1 MLGKAIRLQQS
12 QKPEACNLKP
22 LNKEDFV
29 IAENGAVKVGIIGCG
44 KISGIYLENA
54 LVFDDIEVVAC
65 SDLVLERA
73 EQQSEA
79 YGVPKACTPEELL
92 ADEEVEIVLNLT
104 VPIVH
109 AEISLAALEAGKHVY
124 TEKPLAVSLEGGHR
138 MLEVA
143 GERNLLIGCAPDTF
157 LGGGLQTC
165 RRVVDEGIIGE
176 PVAVTAFML
185 NHGPEDWHPNPDFFY
200 QPGAGPM
207 FDLGPYY
214 LSSLAT
220 LVGPVRRVT
229 ASVRVT
235 FPERIITSQPLAG
248 TSITVNTP
256 THVAGVMDFESGV
269 VGTLVTSFDVW
280 SENQSRID
288 LYGTE
293 GTLSLPDP
301 NTFGGPVRVWRSDE
315 SAWTEIP
322 LSHPYSENSRGLGLA
337 DMARALRSGGNH
349 RASGELGFHVLE
361 AIHAF
366 LASSETGRHV
376 EVTSDFERPEPL
388 PVGPPAGVF
397 GGAA

>member
-1 MLGKAIRLQQS
+1 V
-12 QKPEACNLKP
+12 P
-22 LNKEDFV
+22 
-29 IAENGAVKVGIIGCG
+29 
-44 KISGIYLENA
+44 
-54 LVFDDIEVVAC
+54 
-65 SDLVLERA
+65 ERA

-79 YGVPKACTPEELL
+79 YGVPKACTLEELL
-92 ADEEVEIVLNLT
+92 SDEEVEIILNLT
-104 VPIVH
+104 VPAVH
-109 AEISLAALEAGKHVY
+109 AEVSLAALRAGKHVY
-124 TEKPLAVSLEGGHR
+124 TEKPLAVSLEEGHR

-165 RRVVDEGIIGE
+165 RRLVDEGIIGE
-176 PVAVTAFML
+176 PVALTAFML

-229 ASVRVT
+229 ASARVT
-235 FPERIITSQPLAG
+235 FPERTITSQPLAG

-301 NTFGGPVRVWRSDE
+301 NTFGGPVWLWRSDE
-315 SAWTEIP
+315 NAWTEVP
-322 LSHPYSENSRGLGLA
+322 LTHPYTGNSRGLGLA
-337 DMARALRSGGNH
+337 DMARALRAGRQP
-349 RASGELGFHVLE
+349 RASGELGMHVLDV
-361 AIHAF
+361 IHAF
-366 LASSETGRHV
+366 LDSSERGEHV
-376 EVTSDFERPEPL
+376 SVSSTFERPEAL
-388 PVGPPAGVF
+388 PAGAPEEIF
-397 GGAA
+397 EGNS

>member
-1 MLGKAIRLQQS
+1 M
-12 QKPEACNLKP
+12 PETHY
-22 LNKEDFV
+22 KEDSV
-29 IAENGAVKVGIIGCG
+29 IGEKAAVRVGVIGCG
-44 KISGIYLENA
+44 KISGIYLENGA
-54 LVFDDIEVVAC
+54 VFDDVEIIAC
-65 SDLVLERA
+65 SDLVPERA
-73 EQQSEA
+73 KAQAEA
-79 YGVPKACTPEELL
+79 FGVPKACTPEELL
-92 ADEEVEIVLNLT
+92 DDEEVEVVLNLT
-104 VPIVH
+104 VPNVH
-109 AEISLAALEAGKHVY
+109 AGVSLAALRAGKHVY
-124 TEKPLAVSLEGGHR
+124 TEKPLAVSLEDGWK

-143 GERNLLIGCAPDTF
+143 GERDLLIACAPDSF

-165 RRVVDEGIIGE
+165 RKVVEEGVIGE
-176 PVAVTAFML
+176 PVAVAAFML

-214 LSSLAT
+214 LST
-220 LVGPVRRVT
+220 LTTLMGPVRRVT
-229 ASVRVT
+229 ASARVT
-235 FPERIITSQPLAG
+235 FPERTITSEPHAG

-256 THVAGVMDFESGV
+256 THVAGVMDFESGA

-315 SAWTEIP
+315 NAWTELP

-337 DMARALRSGGNH
+337 DMARALRSDEKH
-349 RASGELGFHVLE
+349 RASGELGLHVLE

-376 EVTSDFERPEPL
+376 EVTSVFDRPEPL
-388 PVGPPAGVF
+388 PAGPTARVF